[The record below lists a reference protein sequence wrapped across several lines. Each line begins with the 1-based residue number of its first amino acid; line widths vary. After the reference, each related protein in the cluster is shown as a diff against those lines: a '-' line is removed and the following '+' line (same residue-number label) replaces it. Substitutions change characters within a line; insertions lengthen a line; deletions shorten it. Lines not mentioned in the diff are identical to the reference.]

1 MPQAVDLDLL
11 LYRDDTCLLFQHKDL
26 EQIKEEF
33 TKNSSNISDWFVE
46 KKLNIHFGEDKTK
59 PILFS
64 TKNTKKE
71 NWNFGHTI

>member
-1 MPQAVDLDLL
+1 MPQAVDLDLF

-64 TKNTKKE
+64 TKN
-71 NWNFGHTI
+71 